1 MLTFHIPESAFAPF
15 YDTPVAFHGERAVA
29 RPVDLTVECCVFEG
43 GFADP
48 LLEQNSDTDVRV
60 LGLSFPISK
69 WRDETPPQVGDRVTF
84 EDAPFHVTKVER
96 VLSDFHVTIKEG
108 AES

>member
-1 MLTFHIPESAFAPF
+1 MIALKLPPEAFNVF
-15 YDTPVAFHGERAVA
+15 YDTPVAFHGERAGA

-69 WRDETPPQVGDRVTF
+69 WRDETPPQAGERVTF
-84 EDAPFHVTKVER
+84 EDKPFHVTKVER